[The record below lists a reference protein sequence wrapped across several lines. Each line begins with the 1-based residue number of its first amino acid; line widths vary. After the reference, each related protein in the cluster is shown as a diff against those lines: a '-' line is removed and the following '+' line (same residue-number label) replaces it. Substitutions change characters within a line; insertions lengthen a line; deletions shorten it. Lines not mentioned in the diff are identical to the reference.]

1 MKIFSKVD
9 NAKLKQINNVAY
21 LCLLKTADELKTDL
35 IMSQTMPMDSGD
47 LQKDLDV
54 YGENKSDGTVKVG
67 TSLIYGR
74 RLYFHP
80 EYNFRKDRNP
90 NAGGEWFEPYIN
102 GEKKDFVKKKFKNH
116 MRRQNLK

>member
-54 YGENKSDGTVKVG
+54 YDENKSDGTVKVG